1 MVCARVHKNPYGY
14 MRRHIAL
21 QKFCNGAVLMVIV
34 NGIKMT
40 DKYFRSGAGNP
51 TPTAHNDPLAPL
63 AARRIGAMEETSLV
77 ALLDYLADTKF
88 STPRQETQSFYERFG
103 IAALNEL
110 PATQFDD
117 AVQYLVDQMPVDSLP
132 DLQVR

>member
-1 MVCARVHKNPYGY
+1 
-14 MRRHIAL
+14 
-21 QKFCNGAVLMVIV
+21 MVIISGICMTNKPYSFDAV
-34 NGIKMT
+34 NP
-40 DKYFRSGAGNP
+40 AP
-51 TPTAHNDPLAPL
+51 VAHNDPLAPL

-88 STPRQETQSFYERFG
+88 STPAQETQSFYERFG

-110 PATQFDD
+110 PAAEFDL
-117 AVQYLVDQMPVDSLP
+117 AVQYLVDQMPSDSLP